1 MVHFVEQCFDSP
13 SLISDKCCHLTLYLS
28 QMEPYCERIILAA
41 WSFEQRWSGN
51 CFISYWNSDCFSAP
65 KLCLIIFF
73 VHGPLVSC
81 RPCPPGDPIAWH
93 WASLQ
98 FHDPSRIKETQL
110 INKSLMSLKDCIRN
124 RALSALNIGELVNF
138 PFLDFN
144 TKNPLS
150 GSLLVTV
157 WNFDRCRTLY
167 GFDRCYNEIK
177 RAGKVACMSLL
188 LQFSSLEHDEKSDLA
203 AWSVN

>member
-1 MVHFVEQCFDSP
+1 
-13 SLISDKCCHLTLYLS
+13 
-28 QMEPYCERIILAA
+28 
-41 WSFEQRWSGN
+41 
-51 CFISYWNSDCFSAP
+51 
-65 KLCLIIFF
+65 
-73 VHGPLVSC
+73 
-81 RPCPPGDPIAWH
+81 
-93 WASLQ
+93 
-98 FHDPSRIKETQL
+98 
-110 INKSLMSLKDCIRN
+110 MSLKDCIRN

>member
-1 MVHFVEQCFDSP
+1 MCLVPLWRWQHWYRISMVHFVEQCFDSP

-28 QMEPYCERIILAA
+28 QMEPCCERIILAA
-41 WSFEQRWSGN
+41 WSFEQRWSG
-51 CFISYWNSDCFSAP
+51 SWNFFYFLL
-65 KLCLIIFF
+65 KLWLFF
-73 VHGPLVSC
+73 DAQALPHYFLCPRVLGPLVSC

-138 PFLDFN
+138 PFLDFI
-144 TKNPLS
+144 
-150 GSLLVTV
+150 
-157 WNFDRCRTLY
+157 RRIHCRGRYSSLY
-167 GFDRCYNEIK
+167 GILIDV
-177 RAGKVACMSLL
+177 GHLWLWPLL
-188 LQFSSLEHDEKSDLA
+188 
-203 AWSVN
+203 